1 MVTLKTNPPFL
12 EVFPFPKET
21 SPYKTGFLSNKKA
34 NIGCPVVIVSL
45 QEHNKRETK
54 MRIMPSN
61 QPFNFSLILLVTLTT
76 LLIACGDE
84 GVSSNLKI
92 IDFDN
97 LNDVEQDKIYTGKL
111 VIQGICMN
119 YVIQVNDTDFPQELI
134 EKNWTYEASGVAYEN
149 VFALE
154 SVCDF
159 PEDVKEG
166 DSFNFMIGNKN
177 KNKNKNED
185 GCTVCLAYSQVPKKY
200 LSITVIEN

>member
-1 MVTLKTNPPFL
+1 
-12 EVFPFPKET
+12 
-21 SPYKTGFLSNKKA
+21 
-34 NIGCPVVIVSL
+34 
-45 QEHNKRETK
+45 
-54 MRIMPSN
+54 MRIIPSN
-61 QPFNFSLILLVTLTT
+61 QPFNFSLILLVALTT
-76 LLIACGDE
+76 LLMACGNE
-84 GVSSNLKI
+84 GVSGNLKI

-119 YVIQVNDTDFPQELI
+119 YVIQVNATDFPQELI
-134 EKNWTYEASGVAYEN
+134 EKNWTHEFSGVEYEN

-159 PEDVKEG
+159 PENIKEG

-177 KNKNKNED
+177 ED
-185 GCTVCLAYSQVPKKY
+185 GCAVCYAYSPVPKKY

>member
-1 MVTLKTNPPFL
+1 MVILKTNPPFL
-12 EVFPFPKET
+12 EMFHFPKET

-45 QEHNKRETK
+45 QEHNKREAK
-54 MRIMPSN
+54 MRFMPSN
-61 QPFNFSLILLVTLTT
+61 QPFNFTLILLVTLTT
-76 LLIACGDE
+76 LLMACGDE

-92 IDFDN
+92 VDFDN

-134 EKNWTYEASGVAYEN
+134 EKNWTYEASGIAYEN

-177 KNKNKNED
+177 KNED

>member
-1 MVTLKTNPPFL
+1 M
-12 EVFPFPKET
+12 
-21 SPYKTGFLSNKKA
+21 
-34 NIGCPVVIVSL
+34 VSL
-45 QEHNKRETK
+45 QEDNKRKTK
-54 MRIMPSN
+54 MRIIPSN
-61 QPFNFSLILLVTLTT
+61 QPFNFFLILLVALTT
-76 LLIACGDE
+76 LLMACGNK
-84 GVSSNLKI
+84 GISSNLKI

-134 EKNWTYEASGVAYEN
+134 EKHWTHEFLGVEYEN

-166 DSFNFMIGNKN
+166 DSFNFMIGNE
-177 KNKNKNED
+177 NED
-185 GCTVCLAYSQVPKKY
+185 GCVVCYAHSPVPKKY

>member
-1 MVTLKTNPPFL
+1 MVILKTNPPFL
-12 EVFPFPKET
+12 EMFPFPKET

-34 NIGCPVVIVSL
+34 NIGSPVVIVSL

-54 MRIMPSN
+54 MRFMPSN
-61 QPFNFSLILLVTLTT
+61 QPFNFSLILLATLTT
-76 LLIACGDE
+76 LLMACGDE

-111 VIQGICMN
+111 VIQGVCMN

-134 EKNWTYEASGVAYEN
+134 EKNWIYEASGVAYEN

-166 DSFNFMIGNKN
+166 DSFNFMVG
-177 KNKNKNED
+177 NKNKNED

-200 LSITVIEN
+200 LSITVI